1 VKYKEKAMTKK
12 SILIATVVLL
22 TLAMTTL
29 WGQGA
34 VEYMEANPD
43 LASEA
48 QAEGPVVVSETTPDL
63 TDEEGILL
71 MREEEKLA
79 RDVYLALYEQ
89 WGIRTFANI
98 ARSEQR
104 HMDTVAAL
112 MATKGISDPVIGS
125 APGEFVNKELQS
137 LYDDLV
143 AKGSASAVEALTVGA
158 IIEDLDIYDLKRLL
172 EKSDDPLTMHVYTS
186 LLRGSENH
194 MRSFA
199 GMLERVGQSYEAQ
212 YITVGELDAILGK

>member
-1 VKYKEKAMTKK
+1 MTKK
-12 SILIATVVLL
+12 SIMMTTVVLL
-22 TLAMTTL
+22 TLTMGSL
-29 WGQGA
+29 WAQGA

-43 LASEA
+43 LATEVQTAS
-48 QAEGPVVVSETTPDL
+48 PVVASETAPVM
-63 TDEEGILL
+63 TDEEGVLL

-104 HMDTVAAL
+104 HMDAMAAL
-112 MATKGISDPVIGS
+112 MATKGIADPVVGS
-125 APGEFVNKELQS
+125 APGEFVNEELQV
-137 LYDDLV
+137 LYDELV
-143 AKGSASAVEALTVGA
+143 AKGSTSAVEALTVGA

-172 EKSDDPLTMHVYTS
+172 EGNEDPLTRQVYTS

-199 GMLERVGQSYEAQ
+199 GLLDRVGKSYEAR
-212 YITVGELDAILGK
+212 YITAGELDAILGK